1 MLISTTIFAA
11 LTGSIMISTVAD
23 VCPSL
28 IVTVPEVTLT

>member
-1 MLISTTIFAA
+1 MQINTTIFGA
-11 LTGSIMISTVAD
+11 LTGSIIISIVAD